1 MKEVKEAV
9 IKAVEN
15 VDVKELAEKAGV
27 FFQEFA
33 RDFDQVEKLGLV
45 AMVVNAGLVVVD
57 AIRRK

>member
-27 FFQEFA
+27 FIREFA
-33 RDFDQVEKLGLV
+33 GDFDQVEKFGLV
-45 AMVVNAGLVVVD
+45 AMIVNAGMFVVNAM
-57 AIRRK
+57 RRN